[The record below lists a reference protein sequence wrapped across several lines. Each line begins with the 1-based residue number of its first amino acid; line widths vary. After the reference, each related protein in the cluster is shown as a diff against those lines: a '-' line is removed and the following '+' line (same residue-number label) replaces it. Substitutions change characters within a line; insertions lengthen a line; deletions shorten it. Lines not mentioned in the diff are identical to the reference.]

1 ELAALITERLTI
13 PTIGIGAGPHC
24 SGQVQVAPDLLGL
37 LAGAAPRHAGGYA
50 TLRDQALAGL
60 TRWRTDVAAGTFPGP
75 AQSLAA
81 SEELRAALASM

>member
-1 ELAALITERLTI
+1 
-13 PTIGIGAGPHC
+13 
-24 SGQVQVAPDLLGL
+24 VAPDLLGL
-37 LAGAAPRHAGGYA
+37 LAGTAPRHAGGYA

-60 TRWRTDVAAGTFPGP
+60 TRWRADVAAGTFPGP

>member
-1 ELAALITERLTI
+1 
-13 PTIGIGAGPHC
+13 IGAGPHC

-50 TLRDQALAGL
+50 TLRDQALSGL